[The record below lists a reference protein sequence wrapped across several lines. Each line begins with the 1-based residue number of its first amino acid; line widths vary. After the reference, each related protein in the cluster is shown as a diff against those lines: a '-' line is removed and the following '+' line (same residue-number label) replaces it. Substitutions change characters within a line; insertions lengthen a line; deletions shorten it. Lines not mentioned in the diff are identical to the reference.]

1 MMRGVLLS
9 MLISVLAMGGCASS
23 SSTSNPESAQA
34 KCKGTWDSR
43 TNTCIGG

>member
-1 MMRGVLLS
+1 MVL
-9 MLISVLAMGGCASS
+9 MLVGALASVGCASS
-23 SSTSNPESAQA
+23 SGTTNPESAQA

>member
-1 MMRGVLLS
+1 MMRGVLLLL
-9 MLISVLAMGGCASS
+9 LISVLAMGGCASS
-23 SSTSNPESAQA
+23 STTNPESAQA

>member
-1 MMRGVLLS
+1 MMRALLLL
-9 MLISVLAMGGCASS
+9 MLVAVLATGGCASS
-23 SSTSNPESAQA
+23 SSTANPESAQA

>member
-1 MMRGVLLS
+1 MKRALLLMLIGVLA
-9 MLISVLAMGGCASS
+9 VGGCASS
-23 SSTSNPESAQA
+23 SSTTNPESAQA